1 MDVSKKKME
10 NKYLIFDDSVSE
22 NKALLKKYTNVWDV
36 TKNKIK
42 TIKNGEEN
50 N

>member
-22 NKALLKKYTNVWDV
+22 NKVLLKKYKNVWDV

>member
-22 NKALLKKYTNVWDV
+22 NKVLLKKYANVWDV
-36 TKNKIK
+36 TKSKIK